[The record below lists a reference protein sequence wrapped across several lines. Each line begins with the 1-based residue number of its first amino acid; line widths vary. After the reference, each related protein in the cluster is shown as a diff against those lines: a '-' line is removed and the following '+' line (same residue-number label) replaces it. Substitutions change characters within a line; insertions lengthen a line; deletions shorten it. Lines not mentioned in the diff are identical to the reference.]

1 MTKQKPLKRRYRI
14 TRKFGLTHFNGKN
27 KYGLFE
33 RTLPISVIMP
43 RFARVIKLHGC
54 EMYCKLKFMN
64 HDISTGQKYLPK
76 NYLLEASIV

>member
-1 MTKQKPLKRRYRI
+1 MLIIDLLITLYCYWIYLYFLFEMTKQKPLKRRYRI

-43 RFARVIKLHGC
+43 
-54 EMYCKLKFMN
+54 
-64 HDISTGQKYLPK
+64 Q
-76 NYLLEASIV
+76 